1 MCRALLPTWSGVS
14 DARLEPI
21 AGGITNALHKVV
33 PETADRDGPEP
44 VVLRVFG
51 RGTERFLDRETETA
65 ALAELNAFG
74 FGAACLGVFTNGR
87 LEAFLADARPLTI
100 QEMAAPSVA
109 RAVAQTLR
117 RLHACDVR
125 ARRGVVSF
133 AFAEKKNASAS
144 ASASAR
150 TTFGTLELS
159 REKPAPQTWDIMR
172 SWLDGATLD
181 LEPGGMHPKLE
192 ALELTALRRDVDF
205 LETATTRKTSA
216 PTVLLHNDALAG
228 NVMVPTAFRASE
240 RTASTLDLF
249 PDVTLIDFE
258 YSCYGP
264 RGFDLANHLIE
275 HAGFECDWRRLPSRA
290 FRRDFCAAYLGD
302 EAADEAAVTK
312 LLLETEAFY
321 PVSHLWWG
329 AWAAMQAR
337 TEKAIEFDYAA
348 YAEKRLDEFRRL
360 RRFAFGEEDDALVSG
375 TTDDDDADLLGP
387 RLPG

>member
-133 AFAEKKNASAS
+133 AFASKNASAS
-144 ASASAR
+144 ASASEP
-150 TTFGTLELS
+150 TTRGTLESS
-159 REKPAPQTWDIMR
+159 REKPASQTWDIMR

-228 NVMVPTAFRASE
+228 NVMVPTRFRASG
-240 RTASTLDLF
+240 TASTLDLF

-360 RRFAFGEEDDALVSG
+360 RRFAFGEEEDALVSG

>member
-1 MCRALLPTWSGVS
+1 MS

-125 ARRGVVSF
+125 ARRGRNVVSF

-144 ASASAR
+144 ASGSEP
-150 TTFGTLELS
+150 TTRGTLES
-159 REKPAPQTWDIMR
+159 FREKPAPQTWDIMR

-192 ALELTALRRDVDF
+192 ALKLTALRRDVDV

-228 NVMVPTAFRASE
+228 NVMVKTAFRASE
-240 RTASTLDLF
+240 RTASTLDPSPEL
-249 PDVTLIDFE
+249 TLIDFE

-375 TTDDDDADLLGP
+375 TTDDGDADLLGP